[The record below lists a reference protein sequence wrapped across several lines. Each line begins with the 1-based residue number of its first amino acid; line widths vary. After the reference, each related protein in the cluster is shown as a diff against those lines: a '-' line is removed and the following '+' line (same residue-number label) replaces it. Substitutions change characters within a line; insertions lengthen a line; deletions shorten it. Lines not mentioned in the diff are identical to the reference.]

1 MAKENQV
8 LSKSSKVKS
17 KQKRSNKEKGS
28 PSTPAPNENK
38 APSAGSNGEPSSSSA
53 GASRASSSTGTTRSS
68 SPSQSAWAVAEVQGM
83 MHGFGDTPRP
93 LLESARL
100 VEEIVGR
107 QMTSLYLQAAE
118 LAATRG
124 SKYVGIEEVLF
135 LMRKDKAKLHRLINY
150 MEVKSFQGTLATNVS
165 GEEDIA
171 TATAFIS
178 PETGPED
185 AKPCGT
191 PRPKR
196 TKLCRDFVTSIDQT
210 GELAAALQDSIFDE
224 VKHERYLRAEAQ
236 TRCMDQAQYFE
247 YSNARRSSF
256 CAKQKSAR
264 FRDWLLKDVDLDIKP
279 TSSVLEVFN
288 YLAYE
293 TVAQI
298 VDLAL
303 LVKKDAKSCPGDPMS
318 WSMPP
323 AVFNPGFPCVQIP
336 STQERQAS
344 LSSEATPAGAESST
358 GGTLAETESI
368 TPSEI
373 REAIRRYWKHR
384 GPLACFMKQW
394 GDCPGKRLLSC

>member
-8 LSKSSKVKS
+8 LSKTLKVKS
-17 KQKRSNKEKGS
+17 KQKRPNREKGS

-38 APSAGSNGEPSSSSA
+38 APSAGSNGEPSSSSS
-53 GASRASSSTGTTRSS
+53 ASAPRPSSSAGTARSS
-68 SPSQSAWAVAEVQGM
+68 SPSQCAWAVAEVQGM
-83 MHGFGDTPRP
+83 MHGFGDCPKP
-93 LLESARL
+93 LLESAKL

-107 QMTSLYLQAAE
+107 QMTSLYLQAAD
-118 LAATRG
+118 LAAARG
-124 SKYVGIEEVLF
+124 SKCVGVEEVLF
-135 LMRKDKAKLHRLINY
+135 LMRKDKVRLRRLINY
-150 MEVKSFQGTLATNVS
+150 LEVKFFQGMVLSAP
-165 GEEDIA
+165 GEDDIA
-171 TATAFIS
+171 T
-178 PETGPED
+178 ETTLVTPDTVVGIEEV
-185 AKPCGT
+185 KPCAA

-196 TKLCRDFVTSIDQT
+196 TKLCLDFINSIDQT
-210 GELAAALQDSIFDE
+210 GELAAVFGDSIFDD

-264 FRDWLLKDVDLDIKP
+264 FRDWLMKDIDSDIKP
-279 TSSVLEVFN
+279 SGSVLEVFN

-323 AVFNPGFPCVQIP
+323 AVFNTGFPCVQIP
-336 STQERQAS
+336 SNQERQTP
-344 LSSEATPAGAESST
+344 LSSEATPARAESST
-358 GGTLAETESI
+358 GSTLAEMECI
-368 TPSEI
+368 TPNEI

-384 GPLACFMKQW
+384 GPLACFMV
-394 GDCPGKRLLSC
+394 S

>member
-1 MAKENQV
+1 M
-8 LSKSSKVKS
+8 
-17 KQKRSNKEKGS
+17 
-28 PSTPAPNENK
+28 
-38 APSAGSNGEPSSSSA
+38 
-53 GASRASSSTGTTRSS
+53 
-68 SPSQSAWAVAEVQGM
+68 
-83 MHGFGDTPRP
+83 
-93 LLESARL
+93 
-100 VEEIVGR
+100 
-107 QMTSLYLQAAE
+107 
-118 LAATRG
+118 
-124 SKYVGIEEVLF
+124 
-135 LMRKDKAKLHRLINY
+135 AKLHRLINY

-178 PETGPED
+178 PDTGPED

-344 LSSEATPAGAESST
+344 LSSEAAPAGAESST

>member
-1 MAKENQV
+1 
-8 LSKSSKVKS
+8 
-17 KQKRSNKEKGS
+17 
-28 PSTPAPNENK
+28 
-38 APSAGSNGEPSSSSA
+38 
-53 GASRASSSTGTTRSS
+53 
-68 SPSQSAWAVAEVQGM
+68 
-83 MHGFGDTPRP
+83 
-93 LLESARL
+93 
-100 VEEIVGR
+100 
-107 QMTSLYLQAAE
+107 
-118 LAATRG
+118 
-124 SKYVGIEEVLF
+124 
-135 LMRKDKAKLHRLINY
+135 

-178 PETGPED
+178 PDTGPED

-210 GELAAALQDSIFDE
+210 GELAAALLDSIFDE

-293 TVAQI
+293 TVAQ
-298 VDLAL
+298 
-303 LVKKDAKSCPGDPMS
+303 
-318 WSMPP
+318 
-323 AVFNPGFPCVQIP
+323 
-336 STQERQAS
+336 
-344 LSSEATPAGAESST
+344 AESST

-384 GPLACFMKQW
+384 GPLACFMVS
-394 GDCPGKRLLSC
+394 DPLLNPGVAMSLDSSCS